1 MGACCAARG
10 VPDALND
17 ERSSPSSLRMVST
30 SGSTKTRHDA
40 LSGICLEG
48 RMRIARIVEADC
60 IGCTKCL
67 KVCPVDAIVGAA
79 GQMHTVL
86 IEQCT
91 GCEQCLP
98 PCPVDCI
105 ELVEA
110 PFAWDDERAQAAQAR
125 ERARENRL
133 APREEADGQDT
144 DGRGRS
150 GDRGSES
157 EFAAFDPA
165 AAPAV
170 IRAAVERS
178 QARRRGR
185 PEVATDRDAP

>member
-1 MGACCAARG
+1 MASTMS
-10 VPDALND
+10 N
-17 ERSSPSSLRMVST
+17 PSSLRMVPT
-30 SGSTKTRHDA
+30 SGSTKALDDA
-40 LSGICLEG
+40 LSGIYKRG
-48 RMRIARIVEADC
+48 RMHIARIVEVDC

-67 KVCPVDAIVGAA
+67 KACPVDAIVGAA

-91 GCEQCLP
+91 GCERCLP

-110 PFAWDDERAQAAQAR
+110 PFAWDDGRTQAAQAR
-125 ERARENRL
+125 ERAREDRL
-133 APREEADGQDT
+133 APGEKADGQEA

-150 GDRGSES
+150 GDRGREGDPP
-157 EFAAFDPA
+157 EFDPA

-185 PEVATDRDAP
+185 PEADRDSS

>member
-1 MGACCAARG
+1 M
-10 VPDALND
+10 
-17 ERSSPSSLRMVST
+17 
-30 SGSTKTRHDA
+30 H
-40 LSGICLEG
+40 
-48 RMRIARIVEADC
+48 IARIVEADC

-67 KVCPVDAIVGAA
+67 KACPVDAIVGAA

-91 GCEQCLP
+91 GCERCLP

-110 PFAWDDERAQAAQAR
+110 PFAWDDDRVQAAQAR
-125 ERARENRL
+125 ERAREDRL
-133 APREEADGQDT
+133 APVEKTDGQEA

-150 GDRGSES
+150 GDRGRES
-157 EFAAFDPA
+157 DPPEFDPA

-185 PEVATDRDAP
+185 PEAAADRDSS

>member
-1 MGACCAARG
+1 
-10 VPDALND
+10 
-17 ERSSPSSLRMVST
+17 
-30 SGSTKTRHDA
+30 
-40 LSGICLEG
+40 
-48 RMRIARIVEADC
+48 MRIARIVEVDC

-86 IEQCT
+86 TEQCT

-105 ELVEA
+105 ELCEA
-110 PFAWDDERAQAAQAR
+110 PFAWDEDRAQAAQAR
-125 ERARENRL
+125 ERARQDRL
-133 APREEADGQDT
+133 APRERVDGQGA

-150 GDRGSES
+150 GDRGWES
-157 EFAAFDPA
+157 GLPAFDPA

-178 QARRRGR
+178 RERQRRR
-185 PEVATDRDAP
+185 PEAAADRDAS

>member
-1 MGACCAARG
+1 M
-10 VPDALND
+10 
-17 ERSSPSSLRMVST
+17 
-30 SGSTKTRHDA
+30 H
-40 LSGICLEG
+40 
-48 RMRIARIVEADC
+48 IARIVEVDC

-67 KVCPVDAIVGAA
+67 KACPVDAIVGAA

-110 PFAWDDERAQAAQAR
+110 PFAWDDDRAQAAQAR
-125 ERARENRL
+125 ERAREDRL
-133 APREEADGQDT
+133 AHGEKADGQEV
-144 DGRGRS
+144 DGRVRS
-150 GDRGSES
+150 GDRGRASDLP
-157 EFAAFDPA
+157 AFDPA

-178 QARRRGR
+178 QARRRR
-185 PEVATDRDAP
+185 RLEAAADRDSS

>member
-1 MGACCAARG
+1 M
-10 VPDALND
+10 
-17 ERSSPSSLRMVST
+17 
-30 SGSTKTRHDA
+30 H
-40 LSGICLEG
+40 
-48 RMRIARIVEADC
+48 IARIVEADC
-60 IGCTKCL
+60 IGCAKCL

-110 PFAWDDERAQAAQAR
+110 PFPWTDDRAQAAQAR
-125 ERARENRL
+125 EQAREDRL
-133 APREEADGQDT
+133 ARRQEADQ
-144 DGRGRS
+144 RGRS
-150 GDRGSES
+150 GDRGRES
-157 EFAAFDPA
+157 DLPAFDPA

-178 QARRRGR
+178 QARRRGQ
-185 PEVATDRDAP
+185 PEAAADRDAS

>member
-1 MGACCAARG
+1 M
-10 VPDALND
+10 
-17 ERSSPSSLRMVST
+17 
-30 SGSTKTRHDA
+30 H
-40 LSGICLEG
+40 
-48 RMRIARIVEADC
+48 IARIVEVDC

-67 KVCPVDAIVGAA
+67 KACPVDAIVGAA

-110 PFAWDDERAQAAQAR
+110 PFAWDDGRAQAAQAR
-125 ERARENRL
+125 ERAREDRL
-133 APREEADGQDT
+133 APREETDGQEADGRDRSE
-144 DGRGRS
+144 DRGR
-150 GDRGSES
+150 ES
-157 EFAAFDPA
+157 DLPAFDPA

-185 PEVATDRDAP
+185 PEAAADPDSS

>member
-1 MGACCAARG
+1 M
-10 VPDALND
+10 
-17 ERSSPSSLRMVST
+17 
-30 SGSTKTRHDA
+30 H
-40 LSGICLEG
+40 
-48 RMRIARIVEADC
+48 IARIVEADC
-60 IGCTKCL
+60 IGCAKCF

-110 PFAWDDERAQAAQAR
+110 PFSWTDDRAQAAQAR
-125 ERARENRL
+125 EQARKDRL
-133 APREEADGQDT
+133 ARRQEADR
-144 DGRGRS
+144 RGRS
-150 GDRGSES
+150 GDRGRES
-157 EFAAFDPA
+157 NLPAFDLA

-178 QARRRGR
+178 RARRRGQ
-185 PEVATDRDAP
+185 PETAADRDAS

>member
-1 MGACCAARG
+1 
-10 VPDALND
+10 
-17 ERSSPSSLRMVST
+17 
-30 SGSTKTRHDA
+30 
-40 LSGICLEG
+40 
-48 RMRIARIVEADC
+48 MRIARIVEVDC

-67 KVCPVDAIVGAA
+67 KACPVDAIVGAA

-110 PFAWDDERAQAAQAR
+110 PFAWDDDRAQAAQTR
-125 ERARENRL
+125 ERAREDRL
-133 APREEADGQDT
+133 APREEAEGREA
-144 DGRGRS
+144 DGRDRS
-150 GDRGSES
+150 GHRGRES
-157 EFAAFDPA
+157 DLPAFDPV

-178 QARRRGR
+178 RAGRRDR
-185 PEVATDRDAP
+185 PEAAADRDSS

>member
-1 MGACCAARG
+1 MHI
-10 VPDALND
+10 V
-17 ERSSPSSLRMVST
+17 
-30 SGSTKTRHDA
+30 
-40 LSGICLEG
+40 
-48 RMRIARIVEADC
+48 RIVEVDC

-67 KVCPVDAIVGAA
+67 KACPVDAIVGAA

-110 PFAWDDERAQAAQAR
+110 PFAWDDGRAQAAQAR
-125 ERARENRL
+125 ERAREDRL
-133 APREEADGQDT
+133 ARREKADGQEADGRDRS
-144 DGRGRS
+144 GYRGR
-150 GDRGSES
+150 ES
-157 EFAAFDPA
+157 DPPEFDPA
-165 AAPAV
+165 VAPAV

-178 QARRRGR
+178 QARRQGR
-185 PEVATDRDAP
+185 PEAAADRDSS